1 MAYRA
6 NMPIRTETRNAFDD
20 GRHDFVGA
28 WEQLVYMHEGRL
40 ALFAHP
46 ARDDHSTPT
55 AEASASGA
63 ARHTPLG
70 AFDLPTTMA
79 AHTGPS
85 EPHLGVTGSTPLGAS
100 SSTTTLDEPM
110 GPAEHFVEAKRPT
123 PLGASDSPSAP
134 DDFMPSTET
143 LPPSPQP
150 GAARS
155 ADMPNEPRDLRH
167 IRSLLVDMHNHLAC
181 QDALSRTLMQAAESR
196 RLELHAV
203 SAQLQ
208 ETRASLALAQ
218 QAYTDLRHELD
229 STSAD
234 FLAYR
239 IRTEAELYYHCLVVP
254 LGPRGYIAPLP
265 RPIFRSRPASRI
277 LPCLGH

>member
-1 MAYRA
+1 
-6 NMPIRTETRNAFDD
+6 
-20 GRHDFVGA
+20 
-28 WEQLVYMHEGRL
+28 
-40 ALFAHP
+40 
-46 ARDDHSTPT
+46 
-55 AEASASGA
+55 
-63 ARHTPLG
+63 
-70 AFDLPTTMA
+70 
-79 AHTGPS
+79 
-85 EPHLGVTGSTPLGAS
+85 
-100 SSTTTLDEPM
+100 M
-110 GPAEHFVEAKRPT
+110 GPAEHVVEAKRLT

-134 DDFMPSTET
+134 DDFIPSTET

-155 ADMPNEPRDLRH
+155 ADTPNEPHDLQY
-167 IRSLLVDMHNHLAC
+167 IRSLLVYMHNHLAC
-181 QDALSRTLMQAAESR
+181 QDALSRTLMQTAESR

-229 STSAD
+229 SASAD

-239 IRTEAELYYHCLVVP
+239 IRTEAELAYLREALRPMPSQINTLKRIAILPYNAHLQALRTFQVPANRWEEANPHALLRREILHLEDRLLRLV
-254 LGPRGYIAPLP
+254 APLP